1 MAVLRARI
9 EGMLSNPIIESAD
22 MYKTETDGN
31 RKLLIKAVSATFV
44 AAVTLP
50 GTVIIDR
57 IFMMQQ
63 KITNRYHKG
72 ADEESETVLI
82 ARAGLH
88 LFFNAMD
95 ERQVRS
101 PRDLRVISV

>member
-1 MAVLRARI
+1 
-9 EGMLSNPIIESAD
+9 
-22 MYKTETDGN
+22 
-31 RKLLIKAVSATFV
+31 
-44 AAVTLP
+44 
-50 GTVIIDR
+50 
-57 IFMMQQ
+57 MMQQ

-101 PRDLRVISV
+101 PRDIRVISA